1 MHIMLWQDWASSNED
16 LSLLE
21 WKRHSELPPGARPPL
36 HPGCFSGC
44 LFWGI
49 HRQTITWEGCCS
61 SHDFG
66 IYINLCWTVAQQ
78 CLFPVSLGERSAAVG
93 GTNSSSSGRILP
105 IATETCE
112 AWLGVNASWR
122 ANKYQKMWCNA
133 SLTRTPW
140 LVAASVTR
148 HFRAKALQSHHSFEV
163 SAHSQP
169 APWLGK
175 QDSWQT
181 LWLGFSRLAI
191 NLCQTSGVD
200 SSLTLLCIIRP

>member
-61 SHDFG
+61 SHDLR

-78 CLFPVSLGERSAAVG
+78 CLFQCPWEKGRRPLVAQIRPAPEESYQLPQRRVRHDLVSQQVSKNVMQCKPHAYSLASRSLG
-93 GTNSSSSGRILP
+93 N
-105 IATETCE
+105 ET
-112 AWLGVNASWR
+112 L
-122 ANKYQKMWCNA
+122 
-133 SLTRTPW
+133 
-140 LVAASVTR
+140 
-148 HFRAKALQSHHSFEV
+148 RAKALQSHHSFEV
-163 SAHSQP
+163 STHSQP